1 MRCCMKLGGG
11 LRCRPDI
18 SNMVR
23 MAASRAVLSNTT
35 CGPAPSTTLYRH
47 GSTAAEA
54 FARRIRN
61 SRMWEAVDVA
71 APPWGVE
78 KTGVFLHVST

>member
-1 MRCCMKLGGG
+1 
-11 LRCRPDI
+11 
-18 SNMVR
+18 MV
-23 MAASRAVLSNTT
+23 ASRAVLSNTT
-35 CGPAPSTTLYRH
+35 CGPALSTAFYRH

-54 FARRIRN
+54 FTWRIRN

-78 KTGVFLHVST
+78 KTGVTLHVST